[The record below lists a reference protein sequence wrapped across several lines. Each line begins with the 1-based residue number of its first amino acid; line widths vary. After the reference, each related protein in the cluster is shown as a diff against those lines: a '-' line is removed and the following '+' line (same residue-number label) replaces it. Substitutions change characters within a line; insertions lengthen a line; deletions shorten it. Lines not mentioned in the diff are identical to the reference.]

1 MAWYDDFFK
10 INPAGNWGLSNLNTT
25 AKVLGGGLG
34 ALGLA
39 KVIGNSNSAKE
50 FLGIGGANT
59 NQPVGYQGGIP
70 DYTATRTALPIT
82 PDPNRRPGSGGR
94 RYFSDVTYNKVGNLN
109 PPPAA
114 AAPGMSDE
122 ELSQML
128 TGLVGAQE
136 SNWEATTPTATTPTA
151 TTPTA
156 TTTTATKPTATTT
169 TATKPT
175 VTNLDITNWLKANPK
190 ATDDQIAQIMDIYKV
205 TPQQVAAAT
214 GADPTMVNNRYMNAS
229 IRSWLAQNPKATD
242 TQVAQAMN
250 ENNVSLQQIAA
261 ATGTPIEQVTQRYN
275 DAMLKM
281 PVGFTDIK
289 DITDVT
295 DYAKT
300 AAEDKSFSSG
310 ETSNLLN
317 MAKAN
322 NLSPT
327 QMAEMLGVTAND
339 VVSHLRATM
348 PFLASDYLKQ
358 YGYAKGGLASLPQSR
373 GYYLGGATDGMAD
386 KVPARIDNTQEAK
399 LSDGEFVLPADIVS
413 HLGNGNSQAGAK
425 VLYDMMDR
433 VRRARTGRVDQG
445 RQINPNKYTPA

>member
-1 MAWYDDFFK
+1 
-10 INPAGNWGLSNLNTT
+10 
-25 AKVLGGGLG
+25 
-34 ALGLA
+34 
-39 KVIGNSNSAKE
+39 
-50 FLGIGGANT
+50 
-59 NQPVGYQGGIP
+59 
-70 DYTATRTALPIT
+70 
-82 PDPNRRPGSGGR
+82 
-94 RYFSDVTYNKVGNLN
+94 
-109 PPPAA
+109 
-114 AAPGMSDE
+114 
-122 ELSQML
+122 
-128 TGLVGAQE
+128 
-136 SNWEATTPTATTPTA
+136 
-151 TTPTA
+151 
-156 TTTTATKPTATTT
+156 
-169 TATKPT
+169 
-175 VTNLDITNWLKANPK
+175 
-190 ATDDQIAQIMDIYKV
+190 MDIYKV

-250 ENNVSLQQIAA
+250 ENKVTPQQVAA